1 MQISRV
7 DIISSLLPVLKN
19 QIEHTDRKG
28 NTPKIKKIGYILVNL
43 IYFSMTVGENAS
55 RT

>member
-28 NTPKIKKIGYILVNL
+28 NTPKIKKNR
-43 IYFSMTVGENAS
+43 IYSS
-55 RT
+55 KLDLL

>member
-1 MQISRV
+1 MKGSSQRMQISRV

-28 NTPKIKKIGYILVNL
+28 NTPKIKNR
-43 IYFSMTVGENAS
+43 IYAS
-55 RT
+55 KLDLL